1 MVMPA
6 GLEQALVSARTGPV
20 FEVTEH
26 APHTHGGADW
36 LVIASGVAVDRLHGA
51 FIPTSGAGRSPDQA
65 SGRRNAL
72 YECAERLALRE
83 PPGRG
88 QGPAGPGCPLAGRT
102 VPVRDLASGAMLDRP
117 AGDFYLHP
125 PPCPRAAG
133 PDRPTSNGA
142 AAGDSYWSAVER
154 GLLELLERDALMT
167 TWRFGLRPPR
177 LPADDLVPDQVEAL
191 RGQGLTLTLADLS
204 PLHGLP
210 IVVCVAGGQVDGHL
224 VRTVGSA
231 ADRTLR
237 RAAAR
242 AAVEAGSVHQVA
254 AERLRLGRHEELT
267 FGDFVDHAFY
277 YLDPDKARLLDLFD
291 SGPVAT
297 ARAAALGDGSGQ
309 TGSGQTG
316 SGQTDCG
323 QDRSEQNVRALA
335 ERLARAGVAI
345 HAADITPAWL
355 RPHGI
360 HTIVARSPDLYPL
373 ELGPGSPDLARRL
386 RRHPAREALVSGR
399 PVNLAPIPLA

>member
-6 GLEQALVSARTGPV
+6 GPEQALEQALVSARTGPV

-51 FIPTSGAGRSPDQA
+51 YIPTSGAGRSPHKA
-65 SGRRNAL
+65 WARRNAL

-88 QGPAGPGCPLAGRT
+88 PAPAGPDCPLAGRT
-102 VPVRDLASGAMLDRP
+102 IPVRDLASGTMLERP

-204 PLHGLP
+204 PLHDLP
-210 IVVCVAGGQVDGHL
+210 TVVSVAGGQVDGHQ

-267 FGDFVDHAFY
+267 FADFIDHAFY
-277 YLDPDKARLLDLFD
+277 YLDPDKARLLDLLD
-291 SGPVAT
+291 SGPVTT
-297 ARAAALGDGSGQ
+297 ARAAAPGDDSKQ
-309 TGSGQTG
+309 NDSK
-316 SGQTDCG
+316 
-323 QDRSEQNVRALA
+323 QDDSEQNVRALA
-335 ERLARAGVAI
+335 ERLARGGVAL
-345 HAADITPAWL
+345 HVADITPAWL